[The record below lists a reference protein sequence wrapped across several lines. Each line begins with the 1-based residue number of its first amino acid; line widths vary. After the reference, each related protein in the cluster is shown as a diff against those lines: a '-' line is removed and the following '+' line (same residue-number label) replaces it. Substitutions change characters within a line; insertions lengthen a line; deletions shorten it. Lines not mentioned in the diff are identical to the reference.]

1 MNYEQISYL
10 VMIGI
15 SLSYITGTLI
25 AFGITPSISETFY
38 RLKDLHRRFL
48 FWDISILFPMWS
60 GFTAITAL
68 LCTDGNIW
76 ITIAATGLLLVGAA
90 PYFKNILNKSLHYL
104 GAVTALIYTLCYTLF
119 HLHYYGLTMMSI
131 GALIGIIVTKDKNS
145 SWMYWVE
152 IIAFV
157 SFFVASYFNLFV

>member
-1 MNYEQISYL
+1 MTYQQISFIIMISLFISYL
-10 VMIGI
+10 
-15 SLSYITGTLI
+15 SFTYFL
-25 AFGITPSISETFY
+25 FGITPSISETFY

-48 FWDISILFPMWS
+48 FWDICILFPMWA

-76 ITIAATGLLLVGAA
+76 ITIAATGLLIVGAA
-90 PYFKNILNKSLHYL
+90 PYFKDILNKLLHYL
-104 GAVTALIYTLCYTLF
+104 GAVTALICTLCYTLF
-119 HLHYYGLTMMSI
+119 HLHDYGLTIMSI
-131 GALIGIIVTKDKNS
+131 AALIGIIVTKDKNS